1 MRFLNT
7 PSHDL
12 TYDDVFMVPSSS
24 QIASRMDVD
33 LSTHDGTGTTIPIV
47 VANMT
52 AISGRRMAETIA
64 RRGGMAVI
72 PQDIPIEIVSDVV
85 KWVKSRHAFFDT
97 PVTLSP
103 TETVADA
110 VDLINKRAHGALIVV
125 EDGKPVGII
134 TEADCERVDRFTQL
148 QLIMSK
154 DLVTVPDSI
163 EPREAFEFLNTQ
175 RRKLAPV
182 VDKTGKLVGI
192 LTRTAALRAT
202 LYQPA
207 LDANKNLRIACAVG
221 VNGDVA
227 AKAKALIAAGAD
239 VLVVDTAHGH
249 QIKMIEALKLIRALK
264 PNIPIVAGN
273 VVTAEGTKALIEAG
287 ADIVK
292 VGVGPGAMCTTR
304 MQTGVGRPQ
313 FSAVLECAA
322 EAKKLGKHVWADGG
336 VRHPRDVALAL
347 AAGASQ
353 VMIGSWFA
361 GTFESPSDLNK
372 DATGRLYK
380 ESFGMASARA
390 VAARTS
396 NDGAFDRARK
406 ALFEEGISS
415 SRMYIDP
422 ARPGVEDLLD
432 EIIAGVRSSFTYAGA
447 TSISDFA
454 DRAVVG
460 IQSASGYAEGRPLH
474 TSW

>member
-1 MRFLNT
+1 VRFLNI

-24 QIASRMDVD
+24 EIASRMDVD

-72 PQDIPIEIVSDVV
+72 PQDIPIEIVSDVI
-85 KWVKSRHAFFDT
+85 KWVKSRHTFFDT

-125 EDGKPVGII
+125 EDGKPIGIV
-134 TEADCERVDRFTQL
+134 TEEDCERVDRFTQL

-175 RRKLAPV
+175 RRRLAPV
-182 VDKTGKLVGI
+182 VDKSGKLVGI

-221 VNGDVA
+221 INGDVA

-273 VVTAEGTKALIEAG
+273 VVTAEGTKALIDAG

-322 EAKKLGKHVWADGG
+322 EAKKHGKHVWADGG

>member
-1 MRFLNT
+1 
-7 PSHDL
+7 
-12 TYDDVFMVPSSS
+12 
-24 QIASRMDVD
+24 MDVD

-72 PQDIPIEIVSDVV
+72 PQDIPIEIVSDVI
-85 KWVKSRHAFFDT
+85 KWVKSRHTFFDT

-125 EDGKPVGII
+125 EDDKPVGII

-227 AKAKALIAAGAD
+227 AKAKALIAVGAD

-322 EAKKLGKHVWADGG
+322 EAKKHGKYVWADGG

>member
-7 PSHDL
+7 PTHDL
-12 TYDDVFMVPSSS
+12 TYDDVFMVPAASNV
-24 QIASRMDVD
+24 ASRMDVD
-33 LSTHDGTGTTIPIV
+33 LSSQDGTGTTIPIV

-64 RRGGMAVI
+64 RRGGLAVI
-72 PQDIPIEIVSDVV
+72 PQDIPLDVV
-85 KWVKSRHAFFDT
+85 RNVITWVKERNTFFDT

-103 TETVADA
+103 EETVADA
-110 VDLINKRAHGALIVV
+110 IDLINKRAHGALIIV
-125 EDGKPVGII
+125 ENKKPVGIV

-148 QLIMSK
+148 NLIMSK
-154 DLVTVPDSI
+154 DLVTVPDTI
-163 EPREAFEFLNTQ
+163 EPREAFDFLNTH

-182 VDKTGKLVGI
+182 VNSQGELVGI
-192 LTRTAALRAT
+192 LTKTGALRAT
-202 LYQPA
+202 LYSPA
-207 LDANKNLRIACAVG
+207 LDANKKLRIACAVG
-221 VNGDVA
+221 INGDVG
-227 AKAKALIAAGAD
+227 AKAKALIEAGAD

-249 QIKMIEALKLIRALK
+249 QVKMIEALKTIRALSPK
-264 PNIPIVAGN
+264 IPIVAGN
-273 VVTAEGTKALIEAG
+273 VVTAEGTRDLIAAG
-287 ADIVK
+287 ADIIK

-322 EAKKLGKHVWADGG
+322 EAAKHGKHVWADGG

-361 GTFESPSDLNK
+361 GTLESPSDLNR
-372 DATGRLYK
+372 DSNGRLYK

-390 VAARTS
+390 VAARTAS
-396 NDGAFDRARK
+396 EGAFDRARK

-415 SRMYIDP
+415 SRMYINP

-432 EIIAGVRSSFTYAGA
+432 EIIAGVRSSCTYAGA
-447 TSISDFA
+447 TSLKDFHEKA
-454 DRAVVG
+454 IVG

>member
-1 MRFLNT
+1 
-7 PSHDL
+7 
-12 TYDDVFMVPSSS
+12 MVPSSS
-24 QIASRMDVD
+24 EIASRMDVD

-72 PQDIPIEIVSDVV
+72 PQDIPIEVVSDVI
-85 KWVKSRHAFFDT
+85 KWVKSRHTFFDT

-125 EDGKPVGII
+125 EDGKPVGIV

-154 DLVTVPDSI
+154 DLVTVSDSV

-182 VDKTGKLVGI
+182 VDKNGKLVGI

-207 LDANKNLRIACAVG
+207 LDANKNLVIACAVG
-221 VNGDVA
+221 INGDVA

-273 VVTAEGTKALIEAG
+273 VVTAEGTKALIDAG

-322 EAKKLGKHVWADGG
+322 EAKKHGKHVWADGG

-380 ESFGMASARA
+380 ESVGMASARA

-447 TSISDFA
+447 TSINDFA

>member
-1 MRFLNT
+1 
-7 PSHDL
+7 
-12 TYDDVFMVPSSS
+12 
-24 QIASRMDVD
+24 MDVD

-64 RRGGMAVI
+64 RRGGISVI
-72 PQDIPIEIVSDVV
+72 PQDIPIEIVSDVI
-85 KWVKSRHAFFDT
+85 KWVKSRHTFFDT

-110 VDLINKRAHGALIVV
+110 VDLINKRAHGALIVI
-125 EDGKPVGII
+125 EDGKPVGIV

-163 EPREAFEFLNTQ
+163 QPREAFEFLNTQ

-182 VDKTGKLVGI
+182 VDKNGKLVGI

-249 QIKMIEALKLIRALK
+249 QIKMIEALKLIRAMK

-273 VVTAEGTKALIEAG
+273 VVTAEGTKALIDAG

-322 EAKKLGKHVWADGG
+322 EAKKHGKHVWADGG

-361 GTFESPSDLNK
+361 GTYESPSDLNK

-447 TSISDFA
+447 TSINDFA
-454 DRAVVG
+454 DRAVIG

>member
-1 MRFLNT
+1 
-7 PSHDL
+7 
-12 TYDDVFMVPSSS
+12 MVPSSS

-85 KWVKSRHAFFDT
+85 KWVKSRHTFFDT

-110 VDLINKRAHGALIVV
+110 VDLINKRAHGALIVI
-125 EDGKPVGII
+125 EDGKPIGIV

-175 RRKLAPV
+175 RRRLAPV
-182 VDKTGKLVGI
+182 VDKNGKLVGI

-207 LDANKNLRIACAVG
+207 LDSDKKLIIACAVG
-221 VNGDVA
+221 INGNVA

-249 QIKMIEALKLIRALK
+249 QIKMIEALKAIRALK

-273 VVTAEGTKALIEAG
+273 VVTAEGTKALIDAG

-322 EAKKLGKHVWADGG
+322 EAKKHGKHVWADGG

-361 GTFESPSDLNK
+361 GTYESPSDLNK

-447 TSISDFA
+447 TSINDFA